1 MMSSRDSRPP
11 ADCPDDERSIEEIN
25 TMKPPRLKPAWE
37 HLSLEELA
45 KQQGVEPARN
55 LEEVAALWPVD
66 DDPDE
71 LLRFILDERK
81 ARRDHHTR

>member
-1 MMSSRDSRPP
+1 
-11 ADCPDDERSIEEIN
+11 
-25 TMKPPRLKPAWE
+25 MKPPKLKLAWE

-45 KQQGVEPARN
+45 RRQGVEPARN
-55 LEEVAALWPVD
+55 LEEIAGLWPVD

-81 ARRDHHTR
+81 ARRDRDRGQERA